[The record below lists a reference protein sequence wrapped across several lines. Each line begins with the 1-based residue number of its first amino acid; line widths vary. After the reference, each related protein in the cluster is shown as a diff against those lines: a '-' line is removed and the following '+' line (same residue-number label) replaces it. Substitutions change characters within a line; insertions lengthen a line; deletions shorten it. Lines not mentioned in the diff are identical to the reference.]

1 MTTNNAE
8 ILKTPFNVKYQER
21 SISFPVPE
29 KVKTPWF
36 KAAGE
41 IPTTLKYFDGSMA
54 DALEAT
60 AKCLPDTM
68 PILWNRSTPPPRL
81 CGPKASSP
89 GTG

>member
-41 IPTTLKYFDGSMA
+41 IPTTLNYFDGSMA
-54 DALEAT
+54 DALGVPV
-60 AKCLPDTM
+60 KDLIDF
-68 PILWNRSTPPPRL
+68 
-81 CGPKASSP
+81 
-89 GTG
+89 